1 MQCLVALYSFG
12 QLRFGPDVEWI
23 LSPTGDSGAFD
34 VDGFDYGVDPGRSK
48 SFAEAIR
55 RCDNPE
61 AALQSVINW
70 C

>member
-1 MQCLVALYSFG
+1 M
-12 QLRFGPDVEWI
+12 EWI

-70 C
+70 CK